1 MIPPKPHEEA
11 GPRRAKD
18 LVERLIARTTRKV
31 CQHTPALYCWDNRA
45 FYRLA
50 IQGCSQMNTYPYL
63 HRSPLPP

>member
-1 MIPPKPHEEA
+1 MIPPKPHEEV

-18 LVERLIARTTRKV
+18 LVERLIARTTRKA

-50 IQGCSQMNTYPYL
+50 IQGAPK
-63 HRSPLPP
+63 